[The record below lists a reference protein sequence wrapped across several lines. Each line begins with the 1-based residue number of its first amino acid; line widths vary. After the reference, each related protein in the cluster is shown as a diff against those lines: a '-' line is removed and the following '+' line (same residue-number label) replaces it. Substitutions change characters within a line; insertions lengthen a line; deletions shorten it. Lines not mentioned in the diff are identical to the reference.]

1 MKRFW
6 ILPALAVFAVSTLRA
21 EWLQMRQAHR
31 SSDPRPSVEV
41 LVDDVSGVTL
51 DIGIWGAERKTRET
65 HGQRFAELEVPG
77 AGKSSVPGL
86 PQLPVIRRLV
96 EVPAGASVT
105 VDAEVLESIALSLP
119 GEGVFEDLLPAQLPR
134 EKVPGAEKP
143 FQRDAS
149 VYGTDAFHPAAFAT
163 CSAPLV
169 VRGRNLVLVEFHPI
183 RYNPVR
189 REVQAATRALLHLRF
204 AGGDRA
210 YGDAEAALRRSASFE
225 RRLASSVVNYRPA
238 VNPAGA
244 LSASS
249 LDGILFIVGNNYA
262 ANTALAAYVADRR
275 AEGFRVETVPMSGIG
290 ASDMDVRNYIRSQYL
305 SWSNPGLSYVVI
317 VGDVADVPAHT
328 GSGGSGTQPTDRFYA
343 CVDPE
348 NYEADILAPDLVVS
362 RISVASTA
370 ELNNYL
376 AKAQK
381 YLDAA
386 FSDFGWMKRLCFIA
400 TDDSGN
406 YPTAEGTHNY
416 VIDTFTSGLGYTGA
430 YPANPQAGGDKLY
443 AITYNADTA
452 DCLTAINGGRAVIN
466 YSGHGGTTSWSG
478 PSFTV
483 SNINSITHPDAI
495 PFVIGNACVTGKF
508 SVAKCFGESWMVAP
522 TGGILYWGASNNSY
536 WDEDDI
542 LERRMWDGIFQQH
555 LDRIGDFCA
564 YAMEQLILAYGTGSS
579 SYYYAEIYN
588 LFGDATLNL
597 YSDPCQALAPTYPA
611 TVPVGAS
618 SLAFHV
624 GTAKGNVAGASVC
637 VQGDGNVRQAGVTD
651 AAGNLTLTLN
661 PVPTVPGTLSVVISA
676 PNVVRYEGTVQ
687 VMVTSGPYLTRESYE
702 LTTNGTTPTQPFPGR
717 SIVMPVTLRNVGIL
731 PAAGITATL
740 TSTSP
745 HVAVTQAQAVYPDI
759 PVGGTARSTSHF
771 AFDISA
777 EAADGE
783 TLPLNIAWSSG
794 TSSGTLAISLT
805 VVSPRLEYVSM
816 AVNDLSAGCDQDGIA
831 DVGETAAV
839 TVTVR
844 NTGGCSATGVRVSI
858 ASPGSSSSGGVNVGT
873 LAPGATG
880 HAQLTL
886 TPGKTLDCPVTAGV
900 VTVTLR
906 CNELS
911 TPPQAT
917 AELVMNADVV
927 QGNTVCQRRNCA
939 GEDSYGDVNADG
951 IADGLDEALY
961 AQYFAGAVEGFAC
974 PWKFVD
980 LNGDGEVDP
989 IDLVILY
996 HYVVGNISQL
1006 PVE

>member
-6 ILPALAVFAVSTLRA
+6 ILPVLAVFAVSTLRA
-21 EWLQMRQAHR
+21 DWLQMRPAHR
-31 SSDPRPSVEV
+31 CSDSRPNVEI
-41 LVDDVSGVTL
+41 LVDDTSGVTL
-51 DIGIWGAERKTRET
+51 DVGIWGAERRVRET
-65 HGQRFAELEVPG
+65 HGQRFVEFEIPG
-77 AGKSSVPGL
+77 EGKSSVTGM

-96 EVPAGASVT
+96 EVPFGASVT
-105 VDAEVLESIALSLP
+105 VDAEVLESASLSLP
-119 GEGVFEDLLPAQLPR
+119 GSGVFEDILPVQLPR
-134 EKVPGAEKP
+134 EKVRGEEKP
-143 FQRDAS
+143 FQRDEA
-149 VYGTDAFHPAAFAT
+149 VYGTDALHPSAFAS
-163 CSAPLV
+163 CSVPLV

-189 REVQAATRALLHLRF
+189 REIQAVTRALLHVRF
-204 AGGDRA
+204 TGGDRV
-210 YGDAEAALRRSASFE
+210 YGEAEAALRRSVSFE

-238 VNPAGA
+238 AA
-244 LSASS
+244 LSATS
-249 LDGILFIVGNNYA
+249 LDGILLIVGNAYA
-262 ANTALAAYVADRR
+262 SNTALASYVADRR
-275 AEGFRVETVPMSGIG
+275 AEGFRVEVVPMSGIG
-290 ASDMDVRNYIRSQYL
+290 TSDMDVRNYIRAQYL

-328 GSGGSGTQPTDRFYA
+328 GSGGSGTQPTDRYYA

-362 RISVASTA
+362 RISVAGTT

-376 AKAQK
+376 TKAQK

-406 YPTAEGTHNY
+406 YTTAEGTHNY
-416 VIDTFTSGLGYTGA
+416 VIDTFTSGLGYTGS

-452 DCLTAINGGRAVIN
+452 DCLAAINGGRTVIN

-478 PSFTV
+478 PSFTA
-483 SNINSITHPDAI
+483 SNISSITHPDAI

-522 TGGILYWGASNNSY
+522 TGAILYWGASNNSY

-555 LDRIGDFCA
+555 IHRIGDFCA
-564 YAMEQLILAYGTGSS
+564 YAMEQLVLAYGTGSS

-597 YSDPCQALAPTYPA
+597 YTEPCRTLAPAYPA
-611 TVPVGAS
+611 TIPVGTS

-624 GTAKGNVAGASVC
+624 ATAKGNLAGASVC
-637 VQGDGNVRQAGVTD
+637 VQGDGDLRQAGFTD
-651 AAGNLTLTLN
+651 AAGNLTLALN
-661 PVPTVPGTLSVVISA
+661 PVPTVPGPLSVVISA
-676 PNVVRYEGTVQ
+676 PNAVRHEGTIQ

-745 HVAVTQAQAVYPDI
+745 LVTVTQAQAVYPDI

-771 AFDISA
+771 AFDIA
-777 EAADGE
+777 PEAANGE
-783 TLPLNIAWSSG
+783 ALPLNIAWSSG
-794 TSSGTLAISLT
+794 TSSGTIAISLT
-805 VVSPRLEYVSM
+805 VVSPRLEFVSL
-816 AVNDLSAGCDQDGIA
+816 AVNDQSAGCDQDGIA

-839 TVTVR
+839 TVTLK
-844 NTGGCSATGVRVSI
+844 NTGGCNATGVRVSI
-858 ASPGSSSSGGVNVGT
+858 ASPGSSTSGGVNIGT
-873 LAPGATG
+873 LVPGASG
-880 HAQLTL
+880 SAQLYL

-900 VTVTLR
+900 VTVTMR

-917 AELVMNADVV
+917 AELLMNADVV
-927 QGNTVCQRRNCA
+927 QGHTVCQRRNCA
-939 GEDSYGDVNADG
+939 GEDSYGDVNGDG
-951 IADGLDEALY
+951 IADGVDEALY

-974 PWKFVD
+974 SWKYVD
-980 LNGDGEVDP
+980 LNGDGEIDP

-996 HYVVGNISQL
+996 HYVVGNISTL
-1006 PVE
+1006 PVG